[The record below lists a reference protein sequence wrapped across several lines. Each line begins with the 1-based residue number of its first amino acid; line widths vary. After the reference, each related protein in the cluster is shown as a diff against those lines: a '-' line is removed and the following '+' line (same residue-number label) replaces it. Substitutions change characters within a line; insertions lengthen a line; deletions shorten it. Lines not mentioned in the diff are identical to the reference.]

1 VIPYFFGEPMEYY
14 DPNLPPFEYRTP
26 LVTTPY
32 DFARDFGSY
41 TLSEPIAQSYAEK
54 ALTAP
59 EGLVPY
65 TPEYMEPISEMDLAR
80 QEELLSLIGER
91 FPGEFGEFEYDLTIS
106 PLESAQAL
114 IDALGNKSS

>member
-1 VIPYFFGEPMEYY
+1 MEFY
-14 DPNLPPFEYRTP
+14 DPNLPPFEYRDP

-41 TLSEPIAQSYAEK
+41 TLSKPIAESYAQR
-54 ALTAP
+54 ALIAP
-59 EGLVPY
+59 EGLIPY
-65 TPEYMEPISEMDLAR
+65 TPEYMEPIAEMDELR
-80 QEELLSLIGER
+80 QAELLSLIGER
-91 FPGEFGEFEYDLTIS
+91 FPGEFGEFDYDMTTS